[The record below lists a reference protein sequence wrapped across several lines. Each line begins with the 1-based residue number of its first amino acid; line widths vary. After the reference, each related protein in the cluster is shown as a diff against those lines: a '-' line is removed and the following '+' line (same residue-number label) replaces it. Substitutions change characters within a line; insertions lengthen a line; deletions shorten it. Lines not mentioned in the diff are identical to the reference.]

1 MAKSILHNK
10 ADKTC
15 YLCMLLKNDYSEKAG
30 LQEHHI
36 FFGSANRKI
45 SEKYGLKVYLCLWH
59 HTEGKEAV
67 HKNTEHDTLLKQTA
81 QKAFIA
87 KYSIELFMEKFRKNY
102 LDMPIEEYTG
112 SKDVEKD
119 NAAAGIIFIE

>member
-1 MAKSILHNK
+1 MSKSILHNK
-10 ADKTC
+10 DDKTC
-15 YLCMLLKNDYSEKAG
+15 YLCMLLKNDYSEKTG

-67 HKNTEHDTLLKQTA
+67 HKNTEYDTLIKQTA
-81 QKAFIA
+81 QKAFIK
-87 KYSIELFMEKFRKNY
+87 KYSAELFTEKFKKNY
-102 LDMPIEEYTG
+102 LDMPIKEYTG

-119 NAAAGIIFIE
+119 NAAAGMMFIE